1 MKNGKSKLKKQERQL
16 SDLMVDTD
24 RKLKV
29 IADNKYSGPCVFLVD
44 GVRDLRKLRGNL
56 NFIYKTTS

>member
-1 MKNGKSKLKKQERQL
+1 
-16 SDLMVDTD
+16 MVDTD